1 MIQNFHDKDKKID
14 FLKDI
19 NKQLLK
25 KIKEQELKISN
36 IEENHENEIQDLA
49 IKNEELHQE
58 ESNKNIKVEFLLKK
72 KRWRNSLLIKRE
84 NKLNGNYLEL
94 LQKEKVLK
102 KMKEE
107 LVKKEMEIIQN
118 SLLNEKDF
126 SEDINKKTEKILNL
140 TKDINLKKKVIKNLE
155 GEKKVE
161 EQEKKLLN
169 ENSLDIKIN
178 KKQSDTNNSD
188 NIKLTVNTLKK
199 FPIEGI
205 MKQSSLEPLKI
216 KENNLKKEEN
226 IEEDLI
232 EKITNS
238 NIEIDKTILK
248 LEQRNQ
254 KYDASFDGISH
265 IIDRKKDI
273 KSNFESDTD
282 SQHLMENINILDNI
296 YKKKKNNLIL
306 IEKIPEQKKKICCE
320 FFIKKKIDES
330 FLNFSKYFD
339 YFN

>member
-178 KKQSDTNNSD
+178 KNQSDTNNSD